1 MPEKRLTIICI
12 LILLML
18 QVNYTYLSGN
28 NEGNDYSLK
37 VFPKIE
43 NYYSSFYKALGS
55 DTPKPEYEVFSKALT
70 GFFNLKAGNKIKNNL
85 LTIIDFSISSNMER
99 MWIVDM
105 NKLKVVHHSLVAHGR
120 KSGDEFPR
128 NFSNKPS
135 SNQSS
140 LGFYLTDDI
149 YYGRHGMSLCLDGV
163 EPDVNDKARERAI
176 VIHGADYVSKDFI
189 NNYGRLG
196 GSLGCPSIPME
207 NHEEIISI
215 LSGRSC
221 IYIYYPDEKYFST
234 SHLYSMDKV
243 LAGMNNLLNE
253 TSVSID
259 LDPELIPIT
268 GNF

>member
-1 MPEKRLTIICI
+1 MPVKRLTIICA
-12 LILLML
+12 LILLMSQSNHL
-18 QVNYTYLSGN
+18 RGN
-28 NEGNDYSLK
+28 NEGNGYSLK
-37 VFPKIE
+37 VFPKID
-43 NYYSSFYKALGS
+43 NYYTSFYRALGS

-70 GFFNLKAGNKIKNNL
+70 GFFNLKAANKIRNNL

-99 MWIVDM
+99 MWIIDM

-128 NFSNKPS
+128 YFSNKPS

-149 YYGRHGMSLCLDGV
+149 YYGAHGMSLSLDGV

-189 NNYGRLG
+189 SNYGRLG
-196 GSLGCPSIPME
+196 RSLGCPSIPME

-221 IYIYYPDEKYFST
+221 IYIYYPDEKYFNA
-234 SHLYSMDKV
+234 SHMYSMDKV
-243 LAGMNNLLNE
+243 LAGMYAFLSE
-253 TSVSID
+253 TSISID
-259 LDPELIPIT
+259 LFPDLIPIT
-268 GNF
+268 ASY